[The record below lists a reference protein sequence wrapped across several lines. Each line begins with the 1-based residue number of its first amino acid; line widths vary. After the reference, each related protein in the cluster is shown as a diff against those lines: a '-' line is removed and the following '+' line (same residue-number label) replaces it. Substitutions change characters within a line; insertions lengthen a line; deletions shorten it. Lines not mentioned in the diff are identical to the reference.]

1 MTVNGVNHDKNYL
14 TYDQLINGGKIVYQM
29 GNTANTQRGTSA
41 DAAPY
46 SFTNELGVKA
56 KAQLRNN
63 AVKLRKAAVKLNK

>member
-1 MTVNGVNHDKNYL
+1 MAAR
-14 TYDQLINGGKIVYQM
+14 YQM

-56 KAQLRNN
+56 KAQLRNS
-63 AVKLRKAAVKLNK
+63 AVKLRKAAVKINK